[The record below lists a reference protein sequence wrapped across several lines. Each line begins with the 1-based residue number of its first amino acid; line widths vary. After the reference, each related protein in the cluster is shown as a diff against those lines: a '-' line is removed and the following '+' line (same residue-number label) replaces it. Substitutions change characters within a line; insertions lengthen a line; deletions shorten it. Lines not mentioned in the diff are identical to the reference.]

1 MKVDYTL
8 VTPFFIETVNS
19 ASVAQLKQLSENL
32 GISEVDKTGTKF
44 NDAGKEGFGSLG

>member
-19 ASVAQLKQLSENL
+19 ASVAQLKQLSEDL
-32 GISEVDKTGTKF
+32 GMSETK
-44 NDAGKEGFGSLG
+44 NGYNKMVLYLQRSKGFC

>member
-19 ASVAQLKQLSENL
+19 ASVAQLKQLSEDL
-32 GISEVDKTGTKF
+32 GISETDKTGIIKWF
-44 NDAGKEGFGSLG
+44 

>member
-19 ASVAQLKQLSENL
+19 ASVAQLKQLSEDL
-32 GISEVDKTGTKF
+32 GISEVDKTGIIMVLHLQRSK
-44 NDAGKEGFGSLG
+44 GFC